1 MQQAP
6 TVESESGASVLRLRG
21 SEGFVAP
28 ATSVDALPGPRALPV
43 LGNAHRLEPGAA
55 HATLEQWARE
65 YGPMYRFKVG
75 SRPVVVL
82 SDPVLMGEI
91 LRHRP
96 AHFARGARLAQ
107 AIDEVGLSGVFS
119 AEGERWRRQRKLVM
133 RALTPEAVRH
143 FFPVIRTVTERLHA
157 RWRDAAREGSTVDV
171 LRDLKRY
178 SIDVTTWLSMGV
190 DVDTLNHD
198 DNPLQSDVE
207 FMFETLGRRFMK
219 PIRYW
224 RWIKLPADRRADEV
238 IRRLAATV
246 NELIAKARARMD
258 ADPGLRAKPS
268 NILEALL
275 AARDEP
281 GSEFT
286 DDDVRGNVATMLFAG
301 EDTTAN
307 AMAWLLWLM
316 ARSPEHAAKVAAE
329 ADAVLGGAPV
339 LDDFARLQ
347 RLEYLEAAA
356 TESMRLKPIAP
367 QNGAT
372 ALAEIDLA
380 GLRVSRGQ
388 LLIMLS
394 RPSAL
399 DEKGFPEPLAYRP
412 ERWLGENAE
421 SADDT
426 RRRIFPFGGGPRY
439 CPGRYLAMVEI
450 KMVVSMALAGFDVS
464 LDAQPDSIDE
474 HFTFTMGPSK
484 LPMRFAA
491 RSPGGVRQAAV

>member
-1 MQQAP
+1 
-6 TVESESGASVLRLRG
+6 VLRLQG
-21 SEGFVAP
+21 TDGFVAP
-28 ATSVDALPGPRALPV
+28 AASVDELPGPRPLPV
-43 LGNAHRLEPGAA
+43 LGNAHRLKPGAA
-55 HATLEQWARE
+55 HSTLEQWARE

-75 SRPVVVL
+75 SRSIVVL

-96 AHFARGARLAQ
+96 DHFGRGARLAR
-107 AIDEVGLSGVFS
+107 AIDEIGLAGVFS
-119 AEGERWRRQRKLVM
+119 AEGDRWRRQRRLVM

-143 FFPVIRTVTERLHA
+143 FFPIIGTVTERLRA
-157 RWRDAAREGSTVDV
+157 RWLEAARAGRPADV

-178 SIDVTTWLSMGV
+178 SIDVTTWLAMGV
-190 DVDTLNHD
+190 DVNTLVNE

-207 FMFETLGRRFMK
+207 FMFETIGRRFLK
-219 PIRYW
+219 PIPYW

-238 IRRLAATV
+238 VRRLGETVSDLIRR
-246 NELIAKARARMD
+246 ARERLD
-258 ADPGLRAKPS
+258 ADPALRAKPS

-275 AARDEP
+275 VARDEP

-307 AMAWLLWLM
+307 AMAWLLMLL
-316 ARSPEHAAKVAAE
+316 ARSPEHAGRVTAE
-329 ADAVLGGAPV
+329 ADRVLGGEPV
-339 LDDFARLQ
+339 LGRFAELQ

-356 TESMRLKPIAP
+356 TESMRLRPIAP

-372 ALAEIDLA
+372 ALAEADLA
-380 GLRVSRGQ
+380 GLRVSKGQ

-399 DEKGFPEPLAYRP
+399 DAHNFPDPDAYRP

-450 KMVVSMALAGFDVS
+450 KMVASMAFAGFRVS
-464 LDAQPDSIDE
+464 LADDPDSIEE
-474 HFTFTMGPSK
+474 HFTFTMGPAR
-484 LPMRFAA
+484 LPMRFAERGPLGA
-491 RSPGGVRQAAV
+491 PPAP